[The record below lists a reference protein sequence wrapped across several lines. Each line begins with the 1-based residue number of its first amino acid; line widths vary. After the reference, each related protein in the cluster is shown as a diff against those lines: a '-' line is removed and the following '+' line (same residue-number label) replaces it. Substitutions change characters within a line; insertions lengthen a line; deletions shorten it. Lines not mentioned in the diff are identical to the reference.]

1 MEKPGAFARMHAQ
14 LLQKN
19 NWDCIA
25 QEILISTPR
34 RFGKTISESRAPEGP
49 TRARPARR
57 GPRGAPATQLAQP
70 PRARVNP
77 EGPARA

>member
-1 MEKPGAFARMHAQ
+1 M

-34 RFGKTISESRAPEGP
+34 RFGKTISA
-49 TRARPARR
+49 
-57 GPRGAPATQLAQP
+57 
-70 PRARVNP
+70 
-77 EGPARA
+77 

>member
-1 MEKPGAFARMHAQ
+1 MHGQ

-34 RFGKTISESRAPEGP
+34 RFGKTISE
-49 TRARPARR
+49 
-57 GPRGAPATQLAQP
+57 
-70 PRARVNP
+70 
-77 EGPARA
+77 

>member
-34 RFGKTISESRAPEGP
+34 RFGKTISESRGP
-49 TRARPARR
+49 RAAHARPPARR
-57 GPRGAPATQLAQP
+57 GPRGAPAARS
-70 PRARVNP
+70 RAR
-77 EGPARA
+77 